1 MATTSAVTAAT
12 AAPCW
17 PSRSCRW
24 CATLPYVQVAE
35 EEQNLWDEYTQL
47 AQAFEH
53 FAMRKVADPAD
64 IYPVFR
70 ELFKKEGVST

>member
-1 MATTSAVTAAT
+1 M
-12 AAPCW
+12 
-17 PSRSCRW
+17 
-24 CATLPYVQVAE
+24 QVAE